1 MIDDDRYPMLARVL
15 ASGALRPEGSDGPT
29 REFEFGLPLV
39 LDSIEARIVDAEQ
52 EPDRPGGR

>member
-1 MIDDDRYPMLARVL
+1 ML